1 MPSSRVGSVVSI
13 KNTSARGQQNSKDS
27 NDGADEAQRRAE
39 ADNRRRERERA
50 EREVA
55 DEAER
60 TRKARRESPMTSS
73 SWLLCGISASLSLF
87 ADGLDVQSA
96 MRGQTIRM
104 TSFFVTQLLASSVL
118 DVIRLAGLKAVSR
131 QCPTVIFRS
140 RAHVSSC

>member
-13 KNTSARGQQNSKDS
+13 KNTSARGQQNSRDS

-73 SWLLCGISASLSLF
+73 SWLLYGISASLSLF

-96 MRGQTIRM
+96 IRGQTIRM
-104 TSFFVTQLLASSVL
+104 TSFFVIQLFASSVL

-131 QCPTVIFRS
+131 QCPHGDSQIES
-140 RAHVSSC
+140 ACI